1 MIKILVFS
9 DSHGVYGQ
17 MERAIRR
24 ENPDALL
31 YLGDG
36 LRDCAA
42 MEYVFPELPVYKVF
56 GNCDIMPPKHIPGEQ
71 ELTFEK
77 VRIFLSHGHKYGVK
91 TGLYEITQ
99 EAKRRQADI
108 LLFGHTHKPLV
119 ERSGDLWI
127 CNPGSI
133 SHGGRPTYG
142 VIELDE
148 SGILVSLEEA

>member
-1 MIKILVFS
+1 MKIIVFS
-9 DSHGVYGQ
+9 DSHGIYEQ

-24 ENPDALL
+24 ENPDALI

-42 MEYVFPELPVYKVF
+42 MEYVFPDLPVYKVF
-56 GNCDIMPPKHIPGEQ
+56 GNCDIMPPKHIPAKQDLVLEN
-71 ELTFEK
+71 
-77 VRIFLSHGHKYGVK
+77 VRIFLTHGHHFNVK
-91 TGLYEITQ
+91 TGLHEITQ
-99 EAKRRQADI
+99 AAKQRQADI

-133 SHGGRPTYG
+133 SNPGRPTYG
-142 VIELDE
+142 LIELNNSD
-148 SGILVSLEEA
+148 ILVSLEEV